1 VDAGL
6 VLSEDSTLTAT
17 ISRPNRKSCVSCS
30 HPGGAGWGDTQAD
43 ARKLEAQAAAKA
55 EWEQQKAEDAAA
67 GELGRD
73 AVADSAAADETSED
87 VYVPPRLPRGCVLPA
102 VQRWETESSG
112 AFAGVP
118 LRVAPLL
125 ARGRHLGWR
134 ACPHA

>member
-1 VDAGL
+1 MPSAAT
-6 VLSEDSTLTAT
+6 SEQ
-17 ISRPNRKSCVSCS
+17 
-30 HPGGAGWGDTQAD
+30 TQAEKEF
-43 ARKLEAQAAAKA
+43 ARLRGLTERHQA